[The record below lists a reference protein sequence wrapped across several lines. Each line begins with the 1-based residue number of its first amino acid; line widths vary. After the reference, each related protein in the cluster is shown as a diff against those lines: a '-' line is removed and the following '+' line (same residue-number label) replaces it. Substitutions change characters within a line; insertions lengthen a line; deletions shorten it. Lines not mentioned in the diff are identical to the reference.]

1 MPRRLYTYMPSD
13 GWWLLNFISTIGALM
28 MAVGFLFL
36 VVSIISTTLNLHV
49 KQLEITGMV

>member
-1 MPRRLYTYMPSD
+1 MFLTTIHSWLDGMPRRLYTYMPSD

-36 VVSIISTTLNLHV
+36 VASIISPH
-49 KQLEITGMV
+49 